1 MKTSRGEEELF
12 DIEYELS
19 IIDQETERVILEKYP
34 VYEQLNLTRLS
45 MIENQKAILGQEVDK
60 EVVGKALEASMFIEN
75 AKVEGRK
82 KKQDLQEML

>member
-45 MIENQKAILGQEVDK
+45 MIEIQKAILGQEVDK
-60 EVVGKALEASMFIEN
+60 EVVGKSLEASMFIEN
-75 AKVEGRK
+75 AKEEGRK

>member
-1 MKTSRGEEELF
+1 MKISRGEEELF

-45 MIENQKAILGQEVDK
+45 MIEIQKAILGQEVDK

>member
-19 IIDQETERVILEKYP
+19 IIDQETERGILEKYP

-45 MIENQKAILGQEVDK
+45 MIEIQKAILGQEVDK
-60 EVVGKALEASMFIEN
+60 EVVGKSLEASMFIEN

>member
-45 MIENQKAILGQEVDK
+45 MIEIQKAILGQEVDK